1 MYTFTKD
8 KTTVQVEGG
17 AAVDAVKD
25 VTITADGNELD
36 LTGGEAGI
44 RAAAGKTVDITAGTL
59 KVNGK
64 TGIDAAG
71 TVTLKGKSEI
81 TGPEGCQRTEGRK
94 RNAWHIDHL
103 WRCRKQRPSDT

>member
-1 MYTFTKD
+1 MLPL
-8 KTTVQVEGG
+8 TVVAAPSVRLR

-44 RAAAGKTVDITAGTL
+44 RAAAGKSVDITAGTL

-81 TGPEGCQRTEGRK
+81 TGT
-94 RNAWHIDHL
+94 DHL
-103 WRCRKQRPSDT
+103 RQLSKT